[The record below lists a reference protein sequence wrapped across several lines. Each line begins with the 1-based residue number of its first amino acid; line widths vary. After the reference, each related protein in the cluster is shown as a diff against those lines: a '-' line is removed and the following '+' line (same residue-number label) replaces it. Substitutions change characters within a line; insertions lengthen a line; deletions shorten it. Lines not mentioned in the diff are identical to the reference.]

1 MTEVIF
7 NFSKIYCLK
16 MSSDS
21 FKMSIMKDQKV
32 VVNINDPES
41 SSESFS
47 SLKVRKININSNT
60 FNNYFSVST

>member
-1 MTEVIF
+1 
-7 NFSKIYCLK
+7 